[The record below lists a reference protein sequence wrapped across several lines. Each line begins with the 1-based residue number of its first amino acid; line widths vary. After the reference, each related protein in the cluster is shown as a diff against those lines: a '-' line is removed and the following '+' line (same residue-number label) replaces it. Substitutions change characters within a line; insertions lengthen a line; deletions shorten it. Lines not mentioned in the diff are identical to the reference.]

1 MTGCHSGDA
10 AVSLTFGLWKAG
22 RKSIPGSQFLEPTA
36 LKQKPRLEPETT
48 VRPESWK
55 KVLSMILWRFTV
67 AVGWHAVALQVVL
80 SFVGHVLLNM
90 LFFLLTLPLSTFP
103 PLSPI
108 PAISHL
114 SVCLCVLLW
123 LSHCV
128 FVCLCVCPLTCDATH
143 VRSFGSNCLELRT
156 PGSYPCIGTGNM
168 RRVGQLKQEA

>member
-1 MTGCHSGDA
+1 MEG
-10 AVSLTFGLWKAG
+10 WKEVNSW
-22 RKSIPGSQFLEPTA
+22 KSIPGSQFLEPTA
-36 LKQKPRLEPETT
+36 LKQYIQKPRPETT
-48 VRPESWK
+48 VRPGPESWK

-103 PLSPI
+103 LHSPA

-114 SVCLCVLLW
+114 SVCLSLLFW

-128 FVCLCVCPLTCDATH
+128 FVCLCDICHTARPCVIH
-143 VRSFGSNCLELRT
+143 VVSQSGHVSFTQKNYMFL
-156 PGSYPCIGTGNM
+156 M
-168 RRVGQLKQEA
+168 RCMSETLVQIVIKF

>member
-1 MTGCHSGDA
+1 M
-10 AVSLTFGLWKAG
+10 
-22 RKSIPGSQFLEPTA
+22 EPTA
-36 LKQKPRLEPETT
+36 LKQYIQKPRPETT
-48 VRPESWK
+48 VRPGPESWK

-103 PLSPI
+103 LHSPA

-114 SVCLCVLLW
+114 SVCLSLLFW

-128 FVCLCVCPLTCDATH
+128 FVCLCDICHTARPCVIH
-143 VRSFGSNCLELRT
+143 VVSQSGHVSFTQKNYMFL
-156 PGSYPCIGTGNM
+156 M
-168 RRVGQLKQEA
+168 RCMSETLVQIVIKF